1 MFDLSAEE
9 SVQSARVH
17 HQLIPDEV
25 QNENRFDNDI
35 ITGLGEKLHK
45 FNPRESTAIVQG
57 NYFNFRK

>member
-1 MFDLSAEE
+1 MFDLSADQ

-25 QNENRFDNDI
+25 QNEYRFDSDI
-35 ITGLGEKLHK
+35 ITGLSEKLHK

-57 NYFNFRK
+57 NYSNFRK